1 MNEISLLVDRIL
13 ESDDYISVLREIKE
27 YNNVKT
33 FDEFV
38 KIMQDFDKRVKDHKI
53 ETKLTFNKNGD
64 GGTLEWYVNQGYMND
79 PDRTLSVLSFDNGKI
94 KCDTSKRFR
103 VPGSTNLNK
112 LADVTQLLRMLDGF
126 VYSLDNDGTTNQNN
140 QPDKDDDE
148 KTPEEKEDENFT
160 LDPSVVSVLDKLKAD
175 GEALINKFKAAPP
188 VKFNGK
194 EYKIEK
200 GTLMA
205 STEKELI
212 AALEF
217 PRADEIDIY
226 ASSRDGEAL
235 RTAIL
240 RHYPKN
246 GFRNNAPEFR
256 YDMDR
261 SPYFY
266 ASVGKLPVKK
276 TKGPE
281 ARAILNY
288 YDGNK
293 VRFQPKESG
302 K

>member
-13 ESDDYISVLREIKE
+13 ESDDYISVLREINE

-33 FDEFV
+33 FDEFI
-38 KIMQDFDKRVKDHKI
+38 KIIQDFDKRVKDKKI
-53 ETKLTFNKNGD
+53 KTKLTFNKNGD
-64 GGTLEWYVNQGYMND
+64 GGTLEWYVNQGYMGD
-79 PDRTLSVLSFDNGKI
+79 KDRTLSVLSFDNGAI
-94 KCDTSKRFR
+94 KCDTSKKFR
-103 VPGSTNLNK
+103 APGSTNVNK
-112 LADVTQLLRMLDGF
+112 FADATQLLRVLDGY
-126 VYSLDNDGTTNQNN
+126 VYSLDNDGNTNQS
-140 QPDKDDDE
+140 DKDDDE

-175 GEALINKFKAAPP
+175 GEALINKFKSAPP
-188 VKFNGK
+188 VKFKGK
-194 EYKIEK
+194 DYKIEK

-217 PRADEIDIY
+217 PRADEIDVY
-226 ASSRDGEAL
+226 ASGKDGEAL
-235 RTAIL
+235 RSAIL

-246 GFRNNAPEFR
+246 GFRNNPPEFR

-261 SPYFY
+261 TPYFY
-266 ASVGKLPVKK
+266 VSVGKLPVKQ

-293 VRFQPKESG
+293 VRFQPKEG
-302 K
+302 